1 MTDSPNQ
8 RLCTGCKE
16 WIDARAPSCYLCG
29 AEGPQINAALKNA
42 VETERLNAN
51 LYAAGNRAM
60 QERRVGAS
68 IPSSGLAG
76 KTGPSRLYN
85 VEGAQGLAQHYKSQ
99 LQQAGFG
106 EK

>member
-29 AEGPQINAALKNA
+29 ADAPQVNQALKNA

-51 LYAAGNRAM
+51 LYMHAGRAQ
-60 QERRVGAS
+60 QEKMLGSQIPQSPSGA
-68 IPSSGLAG
+68 
-76 KTGPSRLYN
+76 GPSRLYN
-85 VEGAQGLAQHYKSQ
+85 IPGARDLAGHYKAE
-99 LQQAGFG
+99 LQKAGFG
-106 EK
+106 E